1 MENQFIEIKPAQ
13 ITDNPFK
20 LIGTDWM
27 LITAGNISS
36 WNTMTASWGG
46 LGFLWN
52 KNAAFC
58 FVRPSR
64 HTYSF
69 IESAKSFTLS
79 FFDASYRKALNY
91 CGSHSGRDCDKAAE
105 TGLTPV
111 AGGDGIVY
119 FEQARLVL
127 VCEKL
132 YTQDFDPDRFLN
144 PDLVSMNYPLG
155 DFHRMYV
162 GEILT
167 CLKKED
173 QALYL

>member
-1 MENQFIEIKPAQ
+1 MENQFIEIKPVQ

-27 LITAGNISS
+27 LITAGNMSS

-52 KNAAFC
+52 KNVAFC

-69 IESAKSFTLS
+69 IENTKNFTLS

-91 CGSHSGRDCDKAAE
+91 CGSHSGRDYDKAAH
-105 TGLTPV
+105 TGLTAV
-111 AGGDGIVY
+111 SGEGDVVY

-132 YTQDFDPDRFLN
+132 YSQDFDPARFKN
-144 PDLVSMNYPLG
+144 PDLNSGNYPLG
-155 DFHRMYV
+155 DYHRMYV
-162 GEILT
+162 GEILS
-167 CLKKED
+167 CLKKDE
-173 QALYL
+173 QELIL

>member
-1 MENQFIEIKPAQ
+1 MENQFVAINPTE

-20 LIGTDWM
+20 LIGADWM
-27 LITAGNISS
+27 LITAGDINS

-52 KNAAFC
+52 KNTAFC

-69 IESAKSFTLS
+69 IENAKRFTLS
-79 FFDASYRKALNY
+79 FFDASYRKILNF
-91 CGSHSGRDCDKAAE
+91 CGSHSGRDYDKAAE
-105 TGLTPV
+105 TGLVPI
-111 AGGDGIVY
+111 AGEEGIVY

-132 YTQDFDPDRFLN
+132 YTQDFDPARFLN
-144 PDLVSMNYPLG
+144 PDLDAMNYPLG
-155 DFHRMYV
+155 DYHRMYV
-162 GEILT
+162 GEILS
-167 CLKKED
+167 CLKKE
-173 QALYL
+173 

>member
-1 MENQFIEIKPAQ
+1 MENQFIEMKPAE

-27 LITAGNISS
+27 LITAGNMNS

-52 KNAAFC
+52 RNAAIC

-69 IESAKSFTLS
+69 MENNKYFTLS
-79 FFDASYRKALNY
+79 FFDSSYRKALNY
-91 CGSHSGRDCDKAAE
+91 CGSHSGREYDKAAE
-105 TGLTPV
+105 TGLTPI
-111 AGGDGIVY
+111 AGEEDFVY

-132 YTQDFDPDRFLN
+132 YSQDFDPARFTN
-144 PDLVSMNYPLG
+144 PELIAMNYPLG
-155 DFHRMYV
+155 DYHRMYA
-162 GEILT
+162 GGIIS
-167 CLKKED
+167 CLKKEEP
-173 QALYL
+173 QLIL